1 MAPRRWILLL
11 AVVLSGAA
19 IPCSRALSQQQI
31 VAGPPSDA
39 QFASIV
45 PHWKTEEYLLI
56 GDATRGAGEPM
67 IAVDPTDPRNVV
79 AVAMANLQQLGG
91 EPLHHN
97 GTAEFHAV
105 PGSTVTNVAVTHDG
119 GVTWKVGELPILS
132 GKFTRCPDAFV
143 TVTRQ
148 GTFLAGCEPR
158 ETSGGF
164 LGESALVISTDKG
177 NSWSRPVSMISDHEL
192 GRFANG
198 LQPLS
203 GHGLASPW
211 DRPFLYIDD
220 STGVIY
226 GQAGGGLTR
235 AGATGGRPRWQAYLT
250 ASSNGGRSF
259 GAIYSWDSK
268 QYPEV
273 SRGIGMAASHGT
285 VAVVYFSSSAPGAHA
300 PCPCA
305 VFGLSRDEGRSFQYR
320 LLPRMPF
327 APSGG
332 PAALGRNHG
341 GPTALAADPT
351 RAGRYAVLEY
361 DPGRPDYRVIVTE
374 DYGRSWSAPVPAG
387 ETIGAAALT
396 KPAFEYSRGGVLAL
410 MWRAIYP
417 KDQSYD
423 IRAAISKDGGR
434 AFSDPLR
441 ISHARSPAVDPY
453 RNAGLFGDD
462 IQDLALSADDLY
474 AVWAD
479 NRAGFQAVW
488 LGRAALTTFQF
499 EH

>member
-1 MAPRRWILLL
+1 MTPRTRALLL
-11 AVVLSGAA
+11 AALLASAVL
-19 IPCSRALSQQQI
+19 PVSRALSQQQI
-31 VAGPPSDA
+31 VAGPPTEA
-39 QFASIV
+39 QFESIV
-45 PHWKTEEYLLI
+45 PHWRTEEYLLM

-67 IAVDPTDPRNVV
+67 IAVDPTDPKNIV
-79 AVAMANLQQLGG
+79 AVAMANIQQLGG
-91 EPLHHN
+91 RPLHHN

-105 PGSTVTNVAVTHDG
+105 PRSTVTSVAVTHDG
-119 GVTWKVGELPILS
+119 GVTWTVGELPILS

-143 TVTRQ
+143 SVTRQ
-148 GTFLAGCEPR
+148 GLFLAGCEPR

-177 NSWSRPVSMISDHEL
+177 RSWSSPVPIISDQEL
-192 GRFANG
+192 ARFASG
-198 LQPLS
+198 LRPLS

-220 STGVIY
+220 STGIIY

-235 AGATGGRPRWQAYLT
+235 VGAEAGRPRWQAYLT
-250 ASSNGGRSF
+250 ASKDGGHSF
-259 GAIYSWDSK
+259 GTVYSWDSK
-268 QYPEV
+268 EYPEV
-273 SRGIGMAASHGT
+273 SRGIGMAAAHGT
-285 VAVVYFSSSAPGAHA
+285 VAVVYFASRAPAARA

-305 VFGLSRDEGRSFQYR
+305 VFGLSRDEGRSFHYES
-320 LLPRMPF
+320 LPRMPF
-327 APSGG
+327 APAGG
-332 PAALGRNHG
+332 ISALGRNHG

-361 DPGRPDYRVIVTE
+361 DPEGPQFQVIVTD

-387 ETIGAAALT
+387 AVPGAAVLA

-410 MWRAIYP
+410 IWRAIYP

-423 IRAAISKDGGR
+423 IWAAISKDGGH
-434 AFSDPLR
+434 AFSRPLR

-462 IQDLALSADDLY
+462 IQDLALSPKDLY
-474 AVWAD
+474 VIWAD
-479 NRAGFQAVW
+479 SRAGFQAVW
-488 LGRAALTTFQF
+488 LGRAALSAFRF
-499 EH
+499 AH

>member
-1 MAPRRWILLL
+1 VTPAKRTLLL
-11 AVVLSGAA
+11 AIVLWGTGLSCSGAV
-19 IPCSRALSQQQI
+19 PQQQI
-31 VAGPPSDA
+31 VTGPPTDA

-56 GDATRGAGEPM
+56 GNADRGAGEPM
-67 IAVDPTDPRNVV
+67 IAVDPTDPKTIV
-79 AVAMANLQQLGG
+79 AVGMANLQQLGG
-91 EPLHHN
+91 KPLHHG

-143 TVTRQ
+143 SVTLQ

-164 LGESALVISTDKG
+164 LGESALVISTNKG
-177 NSWSRPVSMISDHEL
+177 NSWSRPVPMISDHEL
-192 GRFANG
+192 GRFASG

-235 AGATGGRPRWQAYLT
+235 AGAAGGRPRWQAYLT

-259 GAIYSWDSK
+259 GTIYSWDSK

-305 VFGLSRDEGRSFQYR
+305 VFGSSRDEGRSFQYR
-320 LLPRMPF
+320 LLPHMPF

-341 GPTALAADPT
+341 GPTALAADAI

-361 DPGRPDYRVIVTE
+361 DPGKPDYQVIVTD

-387 ETIGAAALT
+387 KTAGAAALT
-396 KPAFEYSRGGVLAL
+396 KPAFEYSRDGVLAL

-423 IRAAISKDGGR
+423 IWAAISKDGGH

-462 IQDLALSADDLY
+462 IQDLALSAKDLY

-499 EH
+499 DH

>member
-1 MAPRRWILLL
+1 LL
-11 AVVLSGAA
+11 ATALAGAVL
-19 IPCSRALSQQQI
+19 PVSRALSRQQI
-31 VAGPPSDA
+31 VAGPPTEA
-39 QFASIV
+39 QFESIV

-56 GDATRGAGEPM
+56 GNATRGGGEPM
-67 IAVDPTDPRNVV
+67 IAVDPTDPKNIV

-91 EPLHHN
+91 KPLHHD

-105 PGSTVTNVAVTHDG
+105 PESTVTDVAVTHDG
-119 GVTWKVGELPILS
+119 GVTWKVGKLPILS

-143 TVTRQ
+143 SVTRQ

-164 LGESALVISTDKG
+164 LGESALVISRDKG
-177 NSWSRPVSMISDHEL
+177 DSWSRPVPIISDQEL
-192 GRFANG
+192 GRFAAG

-235 AGATGGRPRWQAYLT
+235 LGAPDGRPRWQAYLT
-250 ASSNGGRSF
+250 ASTNGGHSF
-259 GAIYSWDSK
+259 GTVYSWDSK

-273 SRGIGMAASHGT
+273 SRGLGMAAAYGT
-285 VAVVYFSSSAPGAHA
+285 VAVVYLASSAPGARGA
-300 PCPCA
+300 CPCA
-305 VFGLSRDEGRSFQYR
+305 VFGLSRDQGRSFHYH

-327 APSGG
+327 APPGG
-332 PAALGRNHG
+332 FSPLGRDHG

-351 RAGRYAVLEY
+351 RAGRYAILEY
-361 DPGRPDYRVIVTE
+361 DPKGPSYQVIVTE
-374 DYGRSWSAPVPAG
+374 DYGRSWSAPVAAG
-387 ETIGAAALT
+387 ATPEAAALT

-423 IRAAISKDGGR
+423 IWAAISKNGGH
-434 AFSDPLR
+434 AFSRPLR
-441 ISHARSPAVDPY
+441 MSHARSPAVDPY

-462 IQDLALSADDLY
+462 IQDLAVSSNDLY
-474 AVWAD
+474 VVWAD

-488 LGRAALTTFQF
+488 LGRAALTEFQF
-499 EH
+499 AR